1 MASDAGNCHPRRHS
15 RRPNQYLSGIGLSAA
30 IRSFV
35 DKTPTARSEDAAVF
49 IWREE
54 EFMIDD
60 LRRRSAAVVFE
71 DHLRL
76 ASEHQFEEDIERN
89 VSPDIVILERR
100 GIFRGRE
107 GARQLARFLEQEL
120 PKAPYLYTNRLLEG
134 RVAFLE
140 WTSEA
145 EHTRVRDGA
154 DSFVIENGWIVAQTI
169 HYTVEAK

>member
-1 MASDAGNCHPRRHS
+1 VAK
-15 RRPNQYLSGIGLSAA
+15 QSGIGLSAA
-30 IRSFV
+30 IRSFA
-35 DKTPTARSEDAAVF
+35 DKIPTARSEDAAVF

-76 ASEHQFEEDIERN
+76 AGEHQFDEHIERS
-89 VSPDIVILERR
+89 VSPNIVILERR

-107 GARQLARFLEQEL
+107 GTSELARFLEQEL